1 MWDDGRRA
9 NLLVGRSFRTEE
21 NAVFTNRSGLRTK
34 ASDWIVAADAQ
45 PVRGVSMFARADA
58 VRDIEII
65 RAEFR
70 PEVNGA
76 RPAWIINFR
85 NNSNRHTYDDILL
98 EATYL
103 GADGSVLE
111 MDKLTVKQRLIPGDE
126 QIVGSV
132 DFKSRGPARRGT
144 VKVIGAQVIN

>member
-1 MWDDGRRA
+1 M
-9 NLLVGRSFRTEE
+9 LSFFRTREWVIARRLALVAVILFLGYRSYG
-21 NAVFTNRSGLRTK
+21 NA
-34 ASDWIVAADAQ
+34 IV
-45 PVRGVSMFARADA
+45 SLFARADA

-111 MDKLTVKQRLIPGDE
+111 TDKLTVKQRLIPGDE

-144 VKVIGAQVIN
+144 VKVIGAQEIN